1 MKVAVVSGGFSEEK
15 EASKKSGEC
24 VSGALETLG
33 HNVVLM
39 EYDENLIG
47 NLRKTAPDIVFH
59 SVMGKYHG
67 DGAIQALLELAGIPY
82 VGSRSQSAAIINH
95 KTICK
100 KIWRA
105 DGGIPT
111 PDFFEY
117 SHEEYKKDSFEN
129 FQEKVKNNGL
139 TLPVVVKPPTQGNR
153 YGIVFVKDSSSFKKL
168 ETSFLYDDVLLAER
182 YVEGR
187 FFTQGIIEINGK
199 MTALPPVEIT
209 DSSDSEFKL
218 FPGGSV
224 THIHDFVPE
233 RLAEI
238 SAVTLKAAFLT
249 GASCYGR
256 LDYHLSGG
264 KLYLLEINAVPGLI
278 PSYSSMTDCASA
290 AGYNYVKFIDM
301 LLATAKGG
309 RSE

>member
-1 MKVAVVSGGFSEEK
+1 MKVAVVSGGFSEEN
-15 EASKKSGEC
+15 EASRKSGKC
-24 VSGALETLG
+24 ISGALETLG
-33 HNVVLM
+33 HNVFLI
-39 EYDENLIG
+39 EYDENLIS
-47 NLRKTAPDIVFH
+47 NLRKVSPDIVFH

-67 DGAIQALLELAGIPY
+67 DGAVQALLEFAGMPY
-82 VGSRSQSAAIINH
+82 VGSRPQNAAIINH

-105 DGGIPT
+105 DGKIPT

-117 SHEEYKKDSFEN
+117 GYEEYKKDSFEK
-129 FQEKVKNNGL
+129 FQEKVKKNGL
-139 TLPVVVKPPTQGNR
+139 TLPIVAKPPTQGNR
-153 YGIVFVKDSSSFKKL
+153 YGIVFVKDSLSFKEL
-168 ETSFLYDDVLLAER
+168 EASFCFDNVLLAER

-187 FFTQGIIEINGK
+187 FYTQGIIEINGK
-199 MTALPPVEIT
+199 MTVLPPVEII

-224 THIHDFVPE
+224 TRAHDLTPE
-233 RLAEI
+233 CLEEI
-238 SAVTLKAAFLT
+238 SAITLNAAFLT

-264 KLYLLEINAVPGLI
+264 KLQLLEINAVPGLI
-278 PSYSSMTDCASA
+278 PGYSSMTDCAGQ
-290 AGYNYVKFIDM
+290 AGYDYAEFIDM